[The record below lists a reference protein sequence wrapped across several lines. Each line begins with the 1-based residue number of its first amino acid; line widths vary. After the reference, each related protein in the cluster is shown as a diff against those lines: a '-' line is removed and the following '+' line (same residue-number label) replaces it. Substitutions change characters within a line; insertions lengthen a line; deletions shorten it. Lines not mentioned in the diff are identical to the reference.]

1 MISTAHGDFVWYE
14 LLTTEPLASLDF
26 YQHVLGWTSQR
37 LDGVHGHVMYASS
50 AGPLASAT
58 TLPELAKQMG
68 APPYWTANVQ
78 VASVDEAC
86 ALAARLGGRVYF
98 GPVQVAGIG
107 RIAVVSDPWGAVLNV
122 FTPER
127 PMPAHDRTQPGEVCW
142 HELLSDD
149 PTRALAFYGE
159 LCGWTPSGERDLG
172 AMGTYTLFGH
182 GGANL
187 GGMYRRPTEVP
198 ASAWIYYFQVADV
211 DAAIGR
217 TTSRG
222 GRLHCGPMLGPSGA
236 KVALLLDP
244 QGAVFAAHEKST
256 TAAP

>member
-1 MISTAHGDFVWYE
+1 
-14 LLTTEPLASLDF
+14 
-26 YQHVLGWTSQR
+26 
-37 LDGVHGHVMYASS
+37 MYASN

-86 ALAARLGGRVYF
+86 ARATRFGGRVYF

-122 FTPER
+122 FAPER
-127 PMPAHDRTQPGEVCW
+127 PMPAHDRTQPGEGCW

-159 LCGWTPSGERDLG
+159 LFGWTPSSERNLG

-187 GGMYRRPTEVP
+187 GGVYRRPAEVP

-211 DAAIGR
+211 DAAIAR
-217 TTSRG
+217 ATSRG
-222 GRLHCGPMLGPSGA
+222 GRLHWGPMLVPSGA
-236 KVALLLDP
+236 KTALLLDP
-244 QGAVFAAHEKST
+244 QGAVFAAHEEKST
-256 TAAP
+256 TTAP